1 MRVLQYYNWG
11 YFEPIASGADLIAA
25 NQLEYFRKRGWEVDI
40 LLQDHPDR
48 SCQAEAFHA
57 RYPWVRSV
65 RLASPDAKEFSF
77 RSQLFAH
84 EQIAQSALFQELVR
98 ERHDLFLT
106 SYAFSAPLAVPL
118 HSGCKKVLEALD
130 IVTSSFAL
138 AQGRRDSPRQPMAR
152 ACDAFSW
159 QLEAELYRLFD
170 RILFINE
177 EESRIVEPLCPGK
190 TVAVPPMMPWEQLA
204 EDDDSN
210 KQMFEPSS
218 SGSLDLIFVGSSAP
232 LNVDGFKFFYYKI
245 FVPYLR
251 KHKVTVGV
259 VGSVCDHLKFDDF
272 YVTKFGNIPGDLRGY
287 YERSKVVII
296 PILGGSGLSIKTI
309 ECLANGRAVV
319 TSPMGARGLRPDPE
333 SFVRF
338 DMAADPV
345 GAAGTILDL
354 LSSEP
359 KRARMQ
365 KRAREYYR
373 ANFGPERY
381 FETMD
386 RVLASLG
393 ILSATARAEECRR

>member
-1 MRVLQYYNWG
+1 M
-11 YFEPIASGADLIAA
+11 
-25 NQLEYFRKRGWEVDI
+25 
-40 LLQDHPDR
+40 
-48 SCQAEAFHA
+48 
-57 RYPWVRSV
+57 
-65 RLASPDAKEFSF
+65 
-77 RSQLFAH
+77 
-84 EQIAQSALFQELVR
+84 
-98 ERHDLFLT
+98 
-106 SYAFSAPLAVPL
+106 
-118 HSGCKKVLEALD
+118 GCKKVLEALD

-152 ACDAFSW
+152 ACDAFCW

-204 EDDDSN
+204 EDDDSS
-210 KQMFEPSS
+210 KKMFEPSS

-309 ECLANGRAVV
+309 ECLASGRAVV
-319 TSPMGARGLRPDPE
+319 TSPMGAGTAARPRVVRAVRHGSRPSRRRGDDPRLALFRAKKSAHAETGPGVLSGEFRP
-333 SFVRF
+333 
-338 DMAADPV
+338 
-345 GAAGTILDL
+345 
-354 LSSEP
+354 
-359 KRARMQ
+359 
-365 KRAREYYR
+365 
-373 ANFGPERY
+373 
-381 FETMD
+381 
-386 RVLASLG
+386 
-393 ILSATARAEECRR
+393 